1 MRTIL
6 VALAI
11 LVLTPPLGTL
21 VIVASLLGVQ
31 DGPHSVYQWAIRTW
45 ATALCRVAGVKIR
58 LHNAERIRRDGP
70 AVYVANHI
78 SWFDIFALASVLPR
92 ATFVAK
98 AELEKLPIFGRAC
111 RAAGIVFIERANRRA
126 AFDTYKDAAAQVKEG
141 RSVVVCPEGTRGRDY
156 HLRPFKKG
164 PFVFA
169 ISTGAPIVP
178 TIVHGTIAVQPK
190 GSFRVR
196 SGTVDLHF
204 LEHVPTEG
212 WSYDQRAQLMELVWS
227 RMADALRDEYGVATS
242 EYAVAKEGDR
252 PEKETSFL

>member
-1 MRTIL
+1 MRSVL

-11 LVLTPPLGTL
+11 IFLTIPLGLL
-21 VIVASLLGVQ
+21 VIVCAMLGVP
-31 DGPHSVYQWAIRTW
+31 DRPNGVYQWAMRTW
-45 ATALCRVAGVKIR
+45 ASGLCKAAGVRIR
-58 LHNAERIRRDGP
+58 LHGAERIRRDGP
-70 AVYVANHI
+70 AVYVANHV
-78 SWFDIFALASVLPR
+78 SWFDIFALASTLPR
-92 ATFVAK
+92 YTFVAK
-98 AELEKLPIFGRAC
+98 AELAKLPLFGPAC
-111 RAAGIVFIERANRRA
+111 RAAGIIFIERANKKA
-126 AFDTYKDAAAQVKEG
+126 AFNSDKEAAEKVREG

-178 TIVHGTIAVQPK
+178 TIVHGTIEVQPK

-196 SGTVDLHF
+196 SGIVDIHF

-212 WSYDQRAQLMELVWS
+212 YAYDERAKLMSIVWS
-227 RMADALRDEYGVATS
+227 RMADAMRDLYGVQTDEYPVAT
-242 EYAVAKEGDR
+242 EGDR

>member
-1 MRTIL
+1 MRALL

-11 LVLTPPLGTL
+11 VLVTPPIGLT
-21 VIVASLLGVQ
+21 VIIAGLLGAP
-31 DGPHSVYQWAIRTW
+31 DGANSIYQWGIRSW
-45 ATALCRVAGVKIR
+45 ARVICKAAGAKIV
-58 LHNAERIRRDGP
+58 LHDSERILDGA
-70 AVYVANHI
+70 AVYVSNHV
-78 SWFDIFALASVLPR
+78 SWFDVFALGAVLPR
-92 ATFVAK
+92 VTFVAK
-98 AELEKLPIFGRAC
+98 KELEKLPIFGRAC

-126 AFDTYKDAAAQVKEG
+126 ACDTYKAASDKVREG

-178 TIVHGTIAVQPK
+178 TIIHGTIGIQPK

-196 SGTVDLHF
+196 SGTINIHF
-204 LEHVPTEG
+204 LEPIATAG
-212 WSYDQRAQLMELVWS
+212 YSYDQRAQLMEIVWQ
-227 RMADALRDEYGVATS
+227 RMADALSSQYGVHTS
-242 EYAVAKEGDR
+242 EHAVASEADR

>member
-6 VALAI
+6 SALAI
-11 LVLTPPLGTL
+11 LVLTPVLGGA
-21 VIVASLLGVQ
+21 VIIASLLGVP
-31 DGPHSVYQWAIRTW
+31 DGPHSIYQWAIRSW
-45 ATALCRVAGVKIR
+45 ARGLCTVAGVKIR

-70 AVYVANHI
+70 AVYVSNHV
-78 SWFDIFALASVLPR
+78 SWFDVFALASVLPR

-98 AELEKLPIFGRAC
+98 SELEKLPIFGRAC

-126 AFDTYKDAAAQVKEG
+126 AFGTYKDAAEKVKEG

-178 TIVHGTIAVQPK
+178 SVVHGTIAVQPK

-196 SGTVDLHF
+196 SGTVDIHF

-212 WSYDQRAQLMELVWS
+212 YGYEQRAELMEVVWQ
-227 RMADALRDEYGVATS
+227 RMADTLRNEYGVATS
-242 EYAVAKEGDR
+242 EYAVAKDTDR

>member
-11 LVLTPPLGTL
+11 LVVTPPIGLT
-21 VIVASLLGVQ
+21 VILAGLLGFP
-31 DGPHSVYQWAIRTW
+31 DGSSSIYQWGIRSW
-45 ATALCRVAGVKIR
+45 AKIICAAAGAKIR
-58 LHNAERIRRDGP
+58 LHGTEHILEGP
-70 AVYVANHI
+70 AVYVSNHV
-78 SWFDIFALASVLPR
+78 SWFDVFALGAVLPR
-92 ATFVAK
+92 VTFVAK
-98 AELEKLPIFGRAC
+98 KELEKLPIFGRAC

-126 AFDTYKDAAAQVKEG
+126 AFDTYKEAADKVREG

-178 TIVHGTIAVQPK
+178 TIVYGTIGVQPK

-196 SGTVDLHF
+196 SGPIDIHF
-204 LEHVPTEG
+204 LDPIPTAG
-212 WSYDQRAQLMELVWS
+212 YSYEQRAELMQVVWQ
-227 RMADALRDEYGVATS
+227 RMADELSSRYGVHTS
-242 EYAVAKEGDR
+242 EHAVARESDR

>member
-1 MRTIL
+1 MRTVL

-11 LVLTPPLGTL
+11 LLLTPPLGGL
-21 VIVASLLGVQ
+21 VIVAALLGVS
-31 DGPHSVYQWAIRTW
+31 DGPRSVYQWAIRTW
-45 ATALCRVAGVKIR
+45 AGALCRVAGVKLR
-58 LHNAERIRRDGP
+58 LHGAEHIRRDGP

-98 AELEKLPIFGRAC
+98 KELEKIPLFGRAC

-126 AFDTYKDAAAQVKEG
+126 AFDTYRDAAEQVKEG

-178 TIVHGTIAVQPK
+178 TIVHGTIHVQPK
-190 GSFRVR
+190 GSFLVR
-196 SGTVDLHF
+196 SGTVDIHF
-204 LEHVPTEG
+204 LEPVATEG
-212 WSYDQRAQLMELVWS
+212 YGYEQRAALMERVWQ

>member
-1 MRTIL
+1 MRSLL
-6 VALAI
+6 VALSI
-11 LVLTPPLGTL
+11 LVLTPPLGGL
-21 VIVASLLGVQ
+21 VIVAALLGVP
-31 DGPHSVYQWAIRTW
+31 DGPRSVYQWAIRTW
-45 ATALCRVAGVKIR
+45 ASTLCRAAGVKIR
-58 LHNAERIRRDGP
+58 LHGAERIRRDGP
-70 AVYVANHI
+70 AVYVANHV

-98 AELEKLPIFGRAC
+98 KELEKIPLFGRAC

-169 ISTGAPIVP
+169 ISTEAPIVP
-178 TIVHGTIAVQPK
+178 TVVHGTIAIQPK

-204 LEHVPTEG
+204 LEPVPTTGYGYE
-212 WSYDQRAQLMELVWS
+212 QRAELMEAVWS
-227 RMADALRDEYGVATS
+227 RMAEALRHEYGVATS
-242 EYAVAKEGDR
+242 EYAVAREGDR

>member
-1 MRTIL
+1 MRALL

-11 LVLTPPLGTL
+11 VLVTPPIGLT
-21 VIVASLLGVQ
+21 VIIAGLLGAP
-31 DGPHSVYQWAIRTW
+31 DGANSIYQWGIRSW
-45 ATALCRVAGVKIR
+45 ARVICKAAGAKIV
-58 LHNAERIRRDGP
+58 LHDSERILDGA
-70 AVYVANHI
+70 AVYVSNHV
-78 SWFDIFALASVLPR
+78 SWFDVFALGAVLPR
-92 ATFVAK
+92 VTFVAK
-98 AELEKLPIFGRAC
+98 KELEKLPIFGRAC

-126 AFDTYKDAAAQVKEG
+126 AFDTYKAASDKVREG

-178 TIVHGTIAVQPK
+178 TIIHGTIGIQPK

-196 SGTVDLHF
+196 SGTINIHF
-204 LEHVPTEG
+204 LEPIATAG
-212 WSYDQRAQLMELVWS
+212 YSYDQRAQLMEIVWQ
-227 RMADALRDEYGVATS
+227 RMADALSSQYGVHTS
-242 EYAVAKEGDR
+242 EHAVASEADR

>member
-1 MRTIL
+1 MRAIL

-11 LVLTPPLGTL
+11 VLVTPPIGLT
-21 VIVASLLGVQ
+21 VIIAGLLGAP
-31 DGPHSVYQWAIRTW
+31 DGPNSIYQWGIRSW
-45 ATALCRVAGVKIR
+45 ARVICKAAGAKIV
-58 LHNAERIRRDGP
+58 LHNTERILEGP
-70 AVYVANHI
+70 AVYVANHV
-78 SWFDIFALASVLPR
+78 SWFDVFALGAVLPR
-92 ATFVAK
+92 VTFVAK
-98 AELEKLPIFGRAC
+98 KELEKLPIFGQAC

-126 AFDTYKDAAAQVKEG
+126 AFDTYKAAADKVREG

-178 TIVHGTIAVQPK
+178 TIIHGTIGIQPK

-196 SGTVDLHF
+196 SGTINIHF
-204 LEHVPTEG
+204 LEPVATAGYTYE
-212 WSYDQRAQLMELVWS
+212 QRAELMEVVWQ
-227 RMADALRDEYGVATS
+227 RMAAELSSKYGVHTS
-242 EYAVAKEGDR
+242 EHPVARESDR